1 MGCFRFHFHGLKQ
14 ILFLFL
20 WDPVAPHHFPQS
32 HAIHA
37 MERLGAG
44 INEQKY
50 ESESIQ
56 MRQIVVGTPQKKA
69 FICLVLPLR
78 TYCNWQYFR
87 CSILRIIGLSNREA
101 LGSGHQLFAL
111 CVSLRPVLCWSL
123 EVSYPTVAP
132 TFMTCPSGCTGDWHD
147 WHDLGHWHTYSW
159 DWRCGYYDDEAGT
172 ATGFHISGEI
182 CSYYIAFWNPNW
194 QISVPFLRKHSWE
207 DCWHLCRSIE
217 SWWNSSKQPSRW
229 QVLNP

>member
-14 ILFLFL
+14 ILFLIL

-37 MERLGAG
+37 MEHLGAG

-69 FICLVLPLR
+69 FICLVLLLR

-101 LGSGHQLFAL
+101 LGSGHKLFAL
-111 CVSLRPVLCWSL
+111 CVSLRPVLCWL
-123 EVSYPTVAP
+123 KLGGFVSHSRA
-132 TFMTCPSGCTGDWHD
+132 SWLSWHAQAVV
-147 WHDLGHWHTYSW
+147 LGT
-159 DWRCGYYDDEAGT
+159 DT
-172 ATGFHISGEI
+172 T
-182 CSYYIAFWNPNW
+182 
-194 QISVPFLRKHSWE
+194 
-207 DCWHLCRSIE
+207 
-217 SWWNSSKQPSRW
+217 
-229 QVLNP
+229 

>member
-14 ILFLFL
+14 ILFLIL

-69 FICLVLPLR
+69 FICLVLLLR
-78 TYCNWQYFR
+78 TYCNWQYFSLQHPSHYWPVEPR
-87 CSILRIIGLSNREA
+87 STWIGPQAVCIVRVTASGPLLIEAWRFRIPQSRLMTFHDMPKRLYWGTDTRLR
-101 LGSGHQLFAL
+101 
-111 CVSLRPVLCWSL
+111 SL
-123 EVSYPTVAP
+123 
-132 TFMTCPSGCTGDWHD
+132 
-147 WHDLGHWHTYSW
+147 TYL
-159 DWRCGYYDDEAGT
+159 
-172 ATGFHISGEI
+172 
-182 CSYYIAFWNPNW
+182 
-194 QISVPFLRKHSWE
+194 FLR
-207 DCWHLCRSIE
+207 LALLLLR
-217 SWWNSSKQPSRW
+217 
-229 QVLNP
+229 